1 MAMTRPRRLSKRF
14 VPPAQQL
21 TAPGVGERRRS
32 EVFSEGCWPSIRV
45 SLEMRGWSPTH
56 VEFIHEQLRQGWPL
70 SLAVRQVSIRLG
82 TCPMRSKSLG

>member
-1 MAMTRPRRLSKRF
+1 MARMRARRLSNRF
-14 VPPAQQL
+14 FPSARDLPS
-21 TAPGVGERRRS
+21 PRPEKNRRS
-32 EVFSEGCWPSIRV
+32 EMFSEGCWHSIRV

-56 VEFIHEQLRQGWPL
+56 IELIHHQLRQGWPL